1 MKLLLLLQHFAFSGM
16 LSSSNLLECFFKR

>member
-16 LSSSNLLECFFKR
+16 LSSSNLLECF